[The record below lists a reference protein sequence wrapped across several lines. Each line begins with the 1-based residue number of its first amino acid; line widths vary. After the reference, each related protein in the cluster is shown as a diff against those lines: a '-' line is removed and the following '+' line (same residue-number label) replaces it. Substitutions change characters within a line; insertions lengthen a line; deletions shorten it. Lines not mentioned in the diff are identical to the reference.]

1 MSERDAELFASSQFN
16 NPKSADV
23 IVNVRF
29 RAADCGRFYAHSDI
43 LREAARYFALQSDA
57 ALEMVC
63 PTMPS
68 LEAMTPPSDVAAA
81 GSGDVPTLTLAL
93 SSLVSAPL
101 RAFPV
106 MMRCIYYP
114 TRTPRILAQYA
125 RGDPRAV
132 AWLLAWFCSID
143 DEERKCDESCSL
155 PEKCWRATALH
166 MRRTLAEDSVV
177 SYLAVAMDAYEKY
190 SHLDR
195 DGSLAALRNDAF
207 SFLLE
212 AFMPISR
219 SSADVAETARIL
231 LRKYALQVLK
241 DGSGSE

>member
-1 MSERDAELFASSQFN
+1 
-16 NPKSADV
+16 
-23 IVNVRF
+23 
-29 RAADCGRFYAHSDI
+29 
-43 LREAARYFALQSDA
+43 
-57 ALEMVC
+57 
-63 PTMPS
+63 
-68 LEAMTPPSDVAAA
+68 MTPPSDAAAA

-101 RAFPV
+101 RVSSNDAMHILPHAHAQDSCAV
-106 MMRCIYYP
+106 RTRRSSRC
-114 TRTPRILAQYA
+114 R
-125 RGDPRAV
+125 